1 MADAVLPFIFNH
13 EGAIGFKKNL
23 APPAVTKCSGTQLT
37 TV

>member
-1 MADAVLPFIFNH
+1 MANAILPFIFNH
-13 EGAIGFKKNL
+13 EGGIGFKKNL